1 MDYNFLFESFPNYTE
16 EMYNGNKPNYY
27 SPGVNGD
34 IANYSC
40 RYGGGKIDH
49 EGNLIYSNISLDRLN
64 NIYIVGEWVKF
75 IHIPYD
81 GIPHAWGW
89 ENGKGYFKEG
99 SGKDCTPDYPKEYI
113 FKLLNKKRDYDGTV
127 LYEKTKEKF
136 LEVFNNGDIL

>member
-1 MDYNFLFESFPNYTE
+1 MDYNFLFETFPNYTQ

-40 RYGGGKIDH
+40 YYGGGQIDYN
-49 EGNLIYSNISLDRLN
+49 GNLIYSNISLDRTN

-89 ENGKGYFKEG
+89 DNKVGYFIEG

-113 FKLLNKKRDYDGTV
+113 LKLLNKKRDYCGTI